1 MAPDPRAAMCER
13 VVHEMTAGSLQSVEA
28 LREVCNI
35 FGLDAEMVVRR
46 RLSPL
51 EDALQA
57 RNEIVHEMDVDLALK
72 TRSRRVR
79 SVEETRAYVDTL
91 LSTAEDFLRVADE
104 RLLKVREDR
113 EKRRQLIRRKLRGE
127 SS

>member
-1 MAPDPRAAMCER
+1 MCER